1 MPELRPGYLDEFKL
15 FLESARKAGV
25 KVHITEMDLYQGP
38 TDSAEVFAKQ
48 KEIYYNVVHTCLK
61 DANCIGFT
69 TWGIADRYSF
79 LRGDDNLPNAK
90 QTLFDDNYGRKPAY
104 EGVLQALKEGR

>member
-1 MPELRPGYLDEFKL
+1 M
-15 FLESARKAGV
+15 

-38 TDSAEVFAKQ
+38 TILRKFSPQ

-61 DANCIGFT
+61 DSNCIGFM

-79 LRGDDNLPNAK
+79 LRK
-90 QTLFDDNYGRKPAY
+90 KTHRMPASPCLTTAT
-104 EGVLQALKEGR
+104 EKAGLLWRAASFERGTMS